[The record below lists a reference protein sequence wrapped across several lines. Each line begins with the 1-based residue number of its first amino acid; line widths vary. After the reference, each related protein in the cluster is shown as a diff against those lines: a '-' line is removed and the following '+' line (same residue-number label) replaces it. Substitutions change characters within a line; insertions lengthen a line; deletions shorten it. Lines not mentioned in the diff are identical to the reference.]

1 MSKQAIG
8 DALAEAWLAGIPAYS
23 NILVDTGRRYNGHP
37 VFEIEFKTPR
47 ISVTTLVYSFT
58 PLNSHFNQLA
68 FVPEGALL
76 DQI

>member
-1 MSKQAIG
+1 MSKQVIG

-37 VFEIEFKTPR
+37 VFEVKFETPR

-58 PLNSHFNQLA
+58 PLNSHFGQLA
-68 FVPEGALL
+68 FVPEEANL
-76 DQI
+76 DHI